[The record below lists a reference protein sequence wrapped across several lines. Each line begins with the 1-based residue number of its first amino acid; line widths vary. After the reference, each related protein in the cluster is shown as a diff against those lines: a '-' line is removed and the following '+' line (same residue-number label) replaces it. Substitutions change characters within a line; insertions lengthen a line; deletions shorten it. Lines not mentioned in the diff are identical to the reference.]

1 MKALLAKEWLEKKRN
16 LKWIWLPVV
25 FAILGLTQ
33 PLMVKFLPEILKAV
47 GGIENPD
54 ALLQMMGEQTS
65 GTILGQTLA
74 SQFDQIGVII
84 FAVAAMG
91 CVSSDRTS
99 GMLAFMMTKPLRIS
113 SYLNAKWISEGVTAF
128 CVLLI
133 GYLFSVYYTVA
144 LFGEMEWERVVVAF
158 LIYIIWFVFLVGLLI
173 LCSASFNSGAA
184 SASITVVVAIL
195 LMSITTV
202 GTKWQMFNPA
212 YLSQN
217 AVAFLANGKGLEH
230 FVVCL
235 FWTFGLIVLLYFAT
249 FWVMKKKPLQTENH

>member
-113 SYLNAKWISEGVTAF
+113 SYLNVKWISEGITAF

-195 LMSITTV
+195 LMSVTAV

>member
-54 ALLQMMGEQTS
+54 ALLQMMGTQTS
-65 GTILGQTLA
+65 ASILGQTLA
-74 SQFDQIGVII
+74 SQFDQLGVII
-84 FAVAAMG
+84 FAVATMG
-91 CVSSDRTS
+91 CISADRTS
-99 GMLAFMMTKPLRIS
+99 GMLAFMMTKPLQVS
-113 SYLNAKWISEGVTAF
+113 SYLNAKWISEGLTAF
-128 CVLLI
+128 CALLI

-144 LFGEMEWERVVVAF
+144 LFGKMEWERIIIAF
-158 LIYIIWFVFLVGLLI
+158 FVYFIWFVFLVGLLI
-173 LCSASFNSGAA
+173 LCSASFSSGAA

-195 LMSITTV
+195 LTSVTAV
-202 GTKWQMFNPA
+202 GTKWQMLNPA

-217 AVAFLANGKGLEH
+217 AVAFLVDGKGLEH
-230 FVVCL
+230 FVVSL
-235 FWTFGLIVLLYFAT
+235 LWTLGLIVLLYFAA